1 MNRKL
6 REASEE
12 YVELVKQVANSI
24 ECGEIGKYVEMN
36 VFDMMK
42 SNKEVIQVKKTS
54 EPMEVKLDG
63 EDMIDVYIYEEA
75 FDLVNEETRR
85 IWIENALCQVS
96 YDTEKGKVIIGK
108 EPTITIPLG
117 MYDKYK
123 DLAVKQLQLAA
134 LTVQQI
140 KEKEKEKKRKEKEE
154 RDAKKK
160 QKKY

>member
-12 YVELVKQVANSI
+12 YVALVKQVADEI
-24 ECGEIGKYVEMN
+24 GIGKYVEMN

-42 SNKEVIQVKKTS
+42 SNKDVIKVKKTS

-75 FDLVNEETRR
+75 FDLVEENTRR
-85 IWIENALCQVS
+85 LWIENALCQVA
-96 YDTEKGKVIIGK
+96 YDSEKGKLIIGK

-123 DLAVKQLQLAA
+123 DLAVKQLELAA

-154 RDAKKK
+154 RDARKK

>member
-12 YVELVKQVANSI
+12 YVTLVKQVADEI
-24 ECGEIGKYVEMN
+24 GIGKYIELN

-42 SNKEVIQVKKTS
+42 SNKDVIKVKKTS

-75 FDLVNEETRR
+75 FDLVEEKTRR
-85 IWIENALCQVS
+85 LWIENALCQVA
-96 YDTEKGKVIIGK
+96 YDSEKGKLIIGK
-108 EPTITIPLG
+108 EATITIPLG
-117 MYDKYK
+117 MYNKYK
-123 DLAVKQLQLAA
+123 DLAVKQLELAA

-140 KEKEKEKKRKEKEE
+140 KEKEKEKKMKEKEE

-160 QKKY
+160 QKRY